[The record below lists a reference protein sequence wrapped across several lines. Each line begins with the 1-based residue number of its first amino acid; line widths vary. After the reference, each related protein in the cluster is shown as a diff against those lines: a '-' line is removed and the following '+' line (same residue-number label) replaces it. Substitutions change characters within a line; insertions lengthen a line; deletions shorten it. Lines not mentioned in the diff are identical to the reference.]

1 MALARAGFRDF
12 AANDLVRS
20 SWNQKRSCRGFQEL
34 SIGIKRVQI
43 NSKNSSENLINYK
56 MQVVRTI
63 SRIKFF
69 SNEETSSHSNIF
81 QLRPIMKTF
90 VDAAWK
96 TGRKKRSLNG
106 PKNTKIIDCIIYV
119 ASVNAVGKCDAYF
132 VESLKPS
139 KKAAKIHLFTFQ
151 TWRHLWK
158 VRHEILFNWIQV
170 FVHFRNNW
178 TNGVV
183 ISKRNWLNG
192 KFVVMFLGIPPRYT
206 LECG

>member
-1 MALARAGFRDF
+1 MDRVPKDGVGARWFSWLCSQRPRQIKLKLQFRKF
-12 AANDLVRS
+12 NKLQNA
-20 SWNQKRSCRGFQEL
+20 SCTDNFPNKILFKWRN
-34 SIGIKRVQI
+34 K
-43 NSKNSSENLINYK
+43 
-56 MQVVRTI
+56 
-63 SRIKFF
+63 
-69 SNEETSSHSNIF
+69 HSNIF

-96 TGRKKRSLNG
+96 IGRKKRSLNG

-139 KKAAKIHLFTFQ
+139 RKAAKIHLFTFQ
-151 TWRHLWK
+151 TWRHFWK